1 MQLTKILTGQAMT
14 IRLEGELDHHNAEKI
29 RTVID
34 NEIESHDLYTVILDM
49 EGVTFMDSSGLGVIL
64 GRYRLLQSRG
74 GTLSICGVNNTV
86 ERILRM
92 SGLYSLIR
100 KIEKV

>member
-1 MQLTKILTGQAMT
+1 MRLTKSLMGQTLT
-14 IRLEGELDHHNAEKI
+14 IRLEGELDHHSAESI
-29 RTVID
+29 RTLID
-34 NEIESHDLYTVILDM
+34 NEIAESGCTDLILDM

-64 GRYRLLQSRG
+64 GRYRLLNSQG
-74 GTLSICGVNNTV
+74 GTLSICGANSTV

-100 KIEKV
+100 KIEKA